1 MNKENTDRGE
11 KNFKSKLKKLKLRE
25 VVLFS
30 ILATFLLFA
39 AWKVFGNAD
48 NSAKQTTALSEM
60 EKKLISILENIDG
73 VGEADVMVS
82 ETEEGEK
89 CAVIVCEGA
98 ENIRVLIAV
107 REAAATALG
116 TAQKNVKIY
125 LKKD

>member
-1 MNKENTDRGE
+1 MNKEDVKKGE
-11 KNFKSKLKKLKLRE
+11 QTFKAKLKKIKFKE

-30 ILATFLLFA
+30 ILAAFLLFA
-39 AWKVFGNAD
+39 AWKVFGNT
-48 NSAKQTTALSEM
+48 NNAKQTATLSET
-60 EKKLISILENIDG
+60 EKKLVSILESIDG
-73 VGEADVMVS
+73 VGKTEVMVS

-98 ENIRVLIAV
+98 ENIRVIIAV

-116 TAQKNVKIY
+116 TTQKNVKIY